1 MFDFGDYDT
10 GGYISQDV
18 STDYTGCVIGDVTRQ
33 VMGQTGSAYVAIS
46 DAGFAWDPEHPN
58 TATTLQIGITKDQFA
73 AASTAIVPEII
84 PVTTKDINGDTYEED
99 WYLGKHDV
107 TYLTQEDAGW
117 SATFS
122 DSANAGTNTESA
134 IPVRLYQENY
144 GSTVTVSAD
153 TYFDNNDVFQIVGD
167 GCNGEGDIWQGYTDA
182 SLTDPYSNMNKLV
195 PNDPTVPDI
204 EALLSYADIGGSA
217 QLTEVGATSHSDVS
231 LTQTTY
237 NMANGPFAVNSLN
250 GAATLGGAFENA
262 FVDADVPVTIS
273 MNSNGFNFWWDQG
286 LMPP

>member
-1 MFDFGDYDT
+1 MKKILIALIIMAVSCFSASATLMPDWVENMQPGDRFTSGEYQASMGFAEVGFTPTQFGSEFSFGDGST

-18 STDYTGCVIGDVTRQ
+18 CTDYTGIIDGDVTRQ
-33 VMGQTGSAYVAIS
+33 VMGQSASAYVATS
-46 DAGFAWDPEHPN
+46 DSGFAWDPENPN
-58 TATTLQIGITKDQFA
+58 TAVTAQIGITKDQFA
-73 AASTAIVPEII
+73 AASTAIVPYY
-84 PVTTKDINGDTYEED
+84 N
-99 WYLGKHDV
+99 LGISPADPS
-107 TYLTQEDAGW
+107 W

-122 DSANAGTNTESA
+122 DWAEVGTVDSM
-134 IPVRLYQENY
+134 IPVVLYQSQDP
-144 GSTVTVSAD
+144 STVTISAD
-153 TYFDNNDVFQIVGD
+153 TTFGD
-167 GCNGEGDIWQGYTDA
+167 
-182 SLTDPYSNMNKLV
+182 
-195 PNDPTVPDI
+195 
-204 EALLSYADIGGSA
+204 A

-231 LTQTTY
+231 LIQTTY

>member
-1 MFDFGDYDT
+1 
-10 GGYISQDV
+10 
-18 STDYTGCVIGDVTRQ
+18 
-33 VMGQTGSAYVAIS
+33 MGQTGSAYVAIS

-73 AASTAIVPEII
+73 AASTAIVPAII
-84 PVTTKDINGDTYEED
+84 PVTTRDINQDGYTED
-99 WYLGKHDV
+99 WYLGNHEV

-134 IPVRLYQENY
+134 IPVRLYQENE

-153 TYFDNNDVFQIVGD
+153 TYFDNNEAFQITGDVGD
-167 GCNGEGDIWQGYTDA
+167 PCNGIGEIWQGYTDK
-182 SLTDPYSNMNKLV
+182 SLSNKYANMKYLE
-195 PNDPTVPDI
+195 TSSTLPDI

-217 QLTEVGATSHSDVS
+217 QLTEVGATAHSDVS

-237 NMANGPFAVNSLN
+237 NMGNGPFAVNSMN

-273 MNSNGFNFWWDQG
+273 MDTGTGFNFWW
-286 LMPP
+286 L